1 MTLPK
6 AFCFNPKKVKAIVLG
21 ADPTN
26 QHDQHLE
33 YAFGIMSEEKRF
45 FRYILA
51 NLNLI
56 GLHLEDIYV
65 QNLVQDYQASET
77 ALNKGWEKA
86 AEVSLENLLQELN
99 ALQKDVP
106 VLITAERIMKFLLND
121 PSALPKAT
129 EIYSNNNFWFSKPEE
144 NKLNRTLIA
153 LYRHQKYHLKTNPDY
168 LDHLNAYFA
177 SHELKKQ

>member
-45 FRYILA
+45 FRDILA

-65 QNLVQDYQASET
+65 QNLVQDYQNSET
-77 ALNKGWEKA
+77 ALNKDWEKA
-86 AEVSLENLLQELN
+86 AEASLENILHELKT
-99 ALQKDVP
+99 LQKEVP
-106 VLITAERIMKFLLND
+106 VLITAERIMKFLVND
-121 PSALPKAT
+121 ASALPKAA
-129 EIYSNNNFWFSKPEE
+129 EIYSNNHFWVSKPEE

-153 LYRHQKYHLKTNPDY
+153 LYRHQDYNLKVNPNY
-168 LDHLNAYFA
+168 LNQLTSFFA
-177 SHELKKQ
+177 SH